1 MPTSV
6 RILPLLPTPTAP
18 QVLHQEHRNL
28 SCITLTKDNSVGS
41 RYHFDLPF
49 VEMSGMQGGVA
60 LVWSAVRRLPLADR
74 SIDLI
79 HTRMAVPMS
88 LDSEVNEGML
98 YDWHRLLKPGGYVV
112 ITSDVSRYLTGNSEK
127 FGGALGAADT
137 SFAELLPAVVQRMGW
152 EVMCAGAGKRKNKA
166 SSKSKGVMQNW
177 VVGGG
182 CQVDDRGKPA
192 SHIFRKPT
200 ATEDLPAIDAEG

>member
-1 MPTSV
+1 M
-6 RILPLLPTPTAP
+6 
-18 QVLHQEHRNL
+18 
-28 SCITLTKDNSVGS
+28 
-41 RYHFDLPF
+41 
-49 VEMSGMQGGVA
+49 
-60 LVWSAVRRLPLADR
+60 WSAVRRLPLPDR

-88 LDSEVNEGML
+88 LDPEVNEGML

-137 SFAELLPAVVQRMGW
+137 SFAEMLPVVVQRMGW
-152 EVMCAGAGKRKNKA
+152 EVMCAGGKRKKA
-166 SSKSKGVMQNW
+166 SSKASKGGAVQNW
-177 VVGGG
+177 AVGGG

-200 ATEDLPAIDAEG
+200 ATEDPSSSVTQVADV